1 MRKKI
6 LLLTTAL
13 LIIPLL
19 VLSLAGCAKELT
31 LSVGTPRD
39 GATVTS
45 SPITIRGT
53 VSDAGATVKINDR
66 VVEVDKE
73 GSFTTTIEPLEG
85 KNIINITA
93 TRDDKTINKTITVTY
108 TPEIPEVP
116 ELSLEITSPEHGAEL
131 TEGTIVVN
139 GNVSDATANV
149 IVNGVKA
156 EVTEDGV
163 FSASIELV
171 EGKNTIE
178 VEAEAEG
185 KASAIRAL
193 TVTYTPE
200 APELSLEIISPEDG
214 AELTGSPVM
223 VSGNVSDASANVTI
237 NGVEA
242 EVTEDGTFSASVEL
256 TEGENTIEV
265 EATAEGRE
273 PVSEI
278 ITVTYA
284 PEVPELSL
292 DITAPEDGAELTES
306 PVTVSGNVSDASAKV
321 TVNGIE
327 AEVTEDGTFSIGV
340 ELIEGENTIEVEAT
354 AEGKAPV
361 IETIIVNYT
370 QSP

>member
-1 MRKKI
+1 MKKKI
-6 LLLTTAL
+6 LSFIVAL

-31 LSVGTPRD
+31 LSVGTPQD

-45 SPITIRGT
+45 SPVTIRGT

-108 TPEIPEVP
+108 TPEMPEVP

-131 TEGTIVVN
+131 TEGTIIVN

-149 IVNGVKA
+149 TVNGVKA

-171 EGKNTIE
+171 EGENTIE
-178 VEAEAEG
+178 VEAKSEG
-185 KASAIRAL
+185 KDSVIRAL

-200 APELSLEIISPEDG
+200 TSELSLEIIS
-214 AELTGSPVM
+214 
-223 VSGNVSDASANVTI
+223 
-237 NGVEA
+237 
-242 EVTEDGTFSASVEL
+242 
-256 TEGENTIEV
+256 
-265 EATAEGRE
+265 
-273 PVSEI
+273 
-278 ITVTYA
+278 
-284 PEVPELSL
+284 
-292 DITAPEDGAELTES
+292 PEDGAELTES
-306 PVTVSGNVSDASAKV
+306 PVTVSGNVSDSSAKV

-327 AEVTEDGTFSIGV
+327 AEVTEDGTFSISV
-340 ELIEGENTIEVEAT
+340 ELSEGENTIEVEVT

-361 IETIIVNYT
+361 TETIIVTYT
-370 QSP
+370 QSQ